1 MTGTSSQD
9 NQIRSSITP
18 IVFIVNARV
27 QSVIGVVMIACIVVI
42 VYSPFVDLPLT
53 DTRADHPVPHAPV
66 LAVSTLT
73 VPGIVQLWFPFT
85 WHAAITLTTDVV
97 AITCAYLC

>member
-1 MTGTSSQD
+1 M
-9 NQIRSSITP
+9 NP
-18 IVFIVNARV
+18 RV
-27 QSVIGVVMIACIVVI
+27 QSVFGVVMIACIVVI

-66 LAVSTLT
+66 LAVSTLPA
-73 VPGIVQLWFPFT
+73 PGMVQLWFPFT
-85 WHAAITLTTDVV
+85 WYAAITFAADVV